1 MWLPYIEMTMNRRVF
16 LPLLS
21 SAAFGQYEESKG
33 DVPWVP
39 TPDEVMETMFRMA
52 KLNKNDVVYDLG
64 SGDGR
69 VLIYAAKKF
78 GARGV
83 GVEIEGHRV
92 KEAREA
98 AEAAGVSG
106 RVRFIEQDLFK
117 AEVHEASV
125 VFLYLFTAVM
135 KRVQPRLLAEL
146 KPGTRVVAYQFNGF
160 TDWKPER
167 VDNTHPYPAY
177 LWVVP
182 TRRA

>member
-1 MWLPYIEMTMNRRVF
+1 MTMHRRMF

-21 SAAFGQYEESKG
+21 SAVFGQYEESKG

-39 TPDEVMETMFRMA
+39 TPDEVMDTMFRMA
-52 KLNKNDVVYDLG
+52 KVKARDIVYDLG

-69 VLIYAAKKF
+69 VLVYAAKKF

-98 AEAAGVSG
+98 ARSAGVSD
-106 RVRFIEQDLFK
+106 RVRFVEEDLFK
-117 AEVHEASV
+117 ADIGEATV
-125 VFLYLFTAVM
+125 VFIYLFTAVM
-135 KRVQPRLLAEL
+135 TRVRPKLFSEL

-160 TDWKPER
+160 TDWKLAR
-167 VDNTHPYPAY
+167 VDNSHPYPAY

-182 TRRA
+182 KRAA

>member
-1 MWLPYIEMTMNRRVF
+1 MHRRAF

-21 SAAFGQYEESKG
+21 SLAFGQYEESKG

-52 KLNKNDVVYDLG
+52 ELKARDVVYDLG

-69 VLIYAAKKF
+69 VLIYAARKF

-83 GVEIEGHRV
+83 GIEIEGHRV
-92 KEAREA
+92 KEARDA
-98 AEAAGVSG
+98 AQAAGVG
-106 RVRFIEQDLFK
+106 ERVRFIEQDLFK
-117 AEVHEASV
+117 AGIGEASV

-135 KRVQPRLLAEL
+135 ARVRSKLLAEL
-146 KPGTRVVAYQFNGF
+146 KPGTRVVAYQFNGMG
-160 TDWKPER
+160 DWKPTR
-167 VDNTHPYPAY
+167 VDRTHTYPAY

-182 TRRA
+182 TPRA

>member
-1 MWLPYIEMTMNRRVF
+1 MHRRAF

-21 SAAFGQYEESKG
+21 SLAFGQYEESKG

-39 TPDEVMETMFRMA
+39 TPDEVMDTMFRMA
-52 KLNKNDVVYDLG
+52 KLKSSDVVYDLG

-69 VLIYAAKKF
+69 VLIYAARKF

-92 KEAREA
+92 KEAREVT
-98 AEAAGVSG
+98 EKAGLNG
-106 RVRFIEQDLFK
+106 RVRFVEQDLFK
-117 AEVHEASV
+117 AEIGEATI

-135 KRVQPRLLAEL
+135 TRLKPKLFAEL

-160 TDWKPER
+160 QDWKPKR
-167 VDNTHPYPAY
+167 VNNSHPYPAY
-177 LWVVP
+177 LWIVP
-182 TRRA
+182 NRRA

>member
-1 MWLPYIEMTMNRRVF
+1 MHRRAF

-21 SAAFGQYEESKG
+21 SLAFGQYEESKG

-39 TPDEVMETMFRMA
+39 TPDEVIDTMFRMA
-52 KLNKNDVVYDLG
+52 KLTARDVVYDLG

-69 VLIYAAKKF
+69 VLIYAARKF
-78 GARGV
+78 GALGV

-98 AEAAGVSG
+98 VEKASLND

-117 AEVHEASV
+117 ADIGEATV

-135 KRVQPRLLAEL
+135 TRLQPKLLSEL
-146 KPGTRVVAYQFNGF
+146 KPGTRVVVYQFNGF
-160 TDWKPER
+160 KHWKPKH
-167 VDNTHPYPAY
+167 VNNSHPYPAY
-177 LWVVP
+177 LWIVP
-182 TRRA
+182 NRRA